1 MSIQQ
6 EEKWEMILEQDRS
19 DSMIRKRIASG
30 TVMLSAVWMLVA
42 CSNQAEI
49 HDVSWKIDSNLQQI
63 VNETEIL
70 TRSNPGDYI
79 AANTEAYAQ
88 ILDTGEE
95 GLNVLIQ
102 HLDSSA
108 DNGLKEWLMAQASTE
123 LLGERNPVEHWQSG
137 KDWIRQYKIKV
148 E

>member
-1 MSIQQ
+1 
-6 EEKWEMILEQDRS
+6 
-19 DSMIRKRIASG
+19 MIRKRIASG
-30 TVMLSAVWMLVA
+30 TVMLCAAWMLVA
-42 CSNQAEI
+42 CSNQVES

-70 TRSNPGDYI
+70 TSSNPGDYI

-102 HLDSSA
+102 QLESSSN
-108 DNGLKEWLMAQASTE
+108 DGLKEWLMAQTSTE
-123 LLGERNPVEHWQSG
+123 LLGERNPVERWQSG
-137 KDWIRQYKIKV
+137 KDWLRQYKMKL

>member
-1 MSIQQ
+1 
-6 EEKWEMILEQDRS
+6 
-19 DSMIRKRIASG
+19 
-30 TVMLSAVWMLVA
+30 MLCAVWMLVA
-42 CSNQAEI
+42 CSNQAES

-70 TRSNPGDYI
+70 TSSNPGDYI

-102 HLDSSA
+102 QLESSA

-123 LLGERNPVEHWQSG
+123 LLGERNPVERWQSG
-137 KDWIRQYKIKV
+137 KDWLRQYKIKV

>member
-1 MSIQQ
+1 
-6 EEKWEMILEQDRS
+6 
-19 DSMIRKRIASG
+19 MIRKRIASG
-30 TVMLSAVWMLVA
+30 TMMLCAAWMLVA
-42 CSNQAEI
+42 CSNQTESQN
-49 HDVSWKIDSNLQQI
+49 VSWKIDSNLQHI
-63 VNETEIL
+63 VNEPEIL
-70 TRSNPGDYI
+70 TSSNPGDYI

-102 HLDSSA
+102 QLDLSSN
-108 DNGLKEWLMAQASTE
+108 DGLKEWLMAQASTE

-137 KDWIRQYKIKV
+137 KDWLRQYKMKV